1 MSMHSGTL
9 VSPGWSLFVF
19 ETPEQLLAAADAARE
34 LGFERLD
41 AFTPYPIPELDE
53 KLRMPRSRIPVA
65 VFIGAVTGCILSY
78 GILWFTN
85 AHDYP
90 LDVGGRPLNSF
101 PADIPIMFETTVLFG
116 SMTAFLAV
124 LLLSRMPRLFHP
136 IMTVLGHES
145 ITLDRFWLGIEADLR
160 ADVSLFEVVRARMVE
175 LGALAVRT
183 MEGES

>member
-1 MSMHSGTL
+1 MSMREGTL
-9 VSPGWSLFVF
+9 FEF

-53 KLRMPRSRIPVA
+53 KLRLRRPRIPVA
-65 VFIGAVTGCILSY
+65 VFIGALVGCALAY
-78 GILWFTN
+78 WILWFTN

-90 LDVGGRPLNSF
+90 LNVGGRPLDSI

-116 SMTAFLAV
+116 SMTAFVAV
-124 LLLSRMPRLFHP
+124 LVLSGMPRLFHP
-136 IMTVLGHES
+136 IMTVEGHES
-145 ITLDRFWLGIEADLR
+145 ITLDRFWLGIVGDIR
-160 ADVSLFEVVRARMVE
+160 ADGRVYEAVCARMSD

-183 MEGES
+183 MGEEA